1 MEIILSKQCES
12 LTGTIGRA
20 FGYHIQKRKNG
31 FFGKR
36 NTKGNVPPDGHWR
49 FILCCANLAQT
60 RLYLTDIRVPGWEIY
75 QALEEAGFD
84 PDSFTGLISTLY
96 NAREVLA
103 FGNQFKL
110 NRL

>member
-36 NTKGNVPPDGHWR
+36 NAKGIVPPDGHWR
-49 FILCCANLAQT
+49 FILCCADLAQA
-60 RLYLTDIRVPGWEIY
+60 RLYLTDIRVKRDELYDALYEAQHFIAATHLRLPIY
-75 QALEEAGFD
+75 TARDILNLKNTF
-84 PDSFTGLISTLY
+84 GL
-96 NAREVLA
+96 
-103 FGNQFKL
+103 
-110 NRL
+110 